1 MTPQLDIHNYPLKY
15 KRAKEAVERASISP
29 INKSLIKQFEQTCT
43 LEGLSIPRRLKL
55 MGSLIIIARDYLK
68 KDFRKATKQ
77 DIKDVVLT
85 IDNSEKY
92 SAWTKQS
99 YRAILKKFYKWLE
112 YGDDYI
118 HKPGYPEIINWINTN
133 LKYKDKPRIN
143 AADILTEE
151 EIMKMIGAAEYPR
164 DKAFIAM
171 LYELGARIGEL
182 GNLNIRH
189 VSRDRY
195 SYLIDL
201 TGKTGR
207 RTPRIVI
214 SDPYLTE
221 WLNGHP
227 LKNQPDSPLWIL
239 SGNRDRN
246 KKMLYA
252 ALRAL
257 VLRLKKKAGLKKR
270 LYPHLFRHSR
280 VTHLLLN
287 KQINEAQAKVY
298 FGWTPS
304 SKMLSEYSHLVS
316 SDVND
321 TILEIHGIKTAERK
335 ESKLQPKQC
344 PKCQEINT
352 NDGLFCRRC
361 GSILDMKTALAI
373 DQEREKQDEKMTQL
387 IEELLK
393 SKEGK
398 QAFLEAV
405 RKMAP
410 VNAV

>member
-1 MTPQLDIHNYPLKY
+1 MEPHLDIHNYPLKY
-15 KRAKEAVERASISP
+15 KRAKEAVERAAISP
-29 INKSLIKQFEQTCT
+29 INKSLIKQFEQACT

-68 KDFRKATKQ
+68 KDFRKAAKQ
-77 DIKDVVLT
+77 DIKEMVLA

-92 SAWTKQS
+92 SIWTRQS
-99 YRAILKKFYKWLE
+99 YRAILKKFFKWLK

-118 HKPGYPEIINWINTN
+118 HKPGYPEIIAWINTN
-133 LKYKDKPRIN
+133 VKYKDKPRIN

-151 EIMKMIGAAEYPR
+151 EILKMIGAAEHPR

-182 GNLNIRH
+182 GNLSIKH
-189 VSRDRY
+189 VSRDKY

-214 SDPYLTE
+214 ADPYLTE
-221 WLNGHP
+221 WLNNHP
-227 LKNQPDSPLWIL
+227 FKHQPDSPLWTL
-239 SGNRDRN
+239 SGNRDRS

-257 VLRLKKKAGLKKR
+257 VLRLRKKASIRKR

-280 VTHLLLN
+280 VTHLLMN

-316 SDVND
+316 SDVNN
-321 TILEIHGIKTAERK
+321 TILEIHGIKTSESR

-344 PKCQEINT
+344 PKCREINAS
-352 NDGLFCRRC
+352 DGVFCRKC

-373 DQEREKQDEKMTQL
+373 DQEREKQDEEMTRM

-398 QAFLEAV
+398 QALIEVVKKAAFTRA
-405 RKMAP
+405 A
-410 VNAV
+410 

>member
-1 MTPQLDIHNYPLKY
+1 
-15 KRAKEAVERASISP
+15 
-29 INKSLIKQFEQTCT
+29 
-43 LEGLSIPRRLKL
+43 